1 VDLKYNHNKGY
12 TLPLPWYFKWGW
24 FISISFILSFILASF
39 ISVIIPITITSSF
52 YFKTVLVIC
61 AFSAGYFWGYKR
73 RKYIEYL
80 KGEKIK
86 EEKNV
91 KRD

>member
-1 VDLKYNHNKGY
+1 MDLKYNHNKGY

-24 FISISFILSFILASF
+24 FISISFILSFILA
-39 ISVIIPITITSSF
+39 IPITITSSF